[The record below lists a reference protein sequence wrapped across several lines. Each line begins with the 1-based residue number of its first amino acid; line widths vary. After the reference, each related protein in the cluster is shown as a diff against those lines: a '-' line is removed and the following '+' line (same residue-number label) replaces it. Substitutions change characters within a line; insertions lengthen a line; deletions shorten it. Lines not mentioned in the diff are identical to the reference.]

1 MKVMTRKHS
10 RLTVKRRIGN
20 NMKLLINKDLLIY
33 DFNKDYI
40 DLLKQ
45 YSVYHSINS
54 DHIKIP
60 VQKIVL
66 DEYDMNILF
75 DEILYGVDV
84 RVTPLGGAGCDFCLI
99 ID

>member
-1 MKVMTRKHS
+1 
-10 RLTVKRRIGN
+10 
-20 NMKLLINKDLLIY
+20 MKLLINKELTLD
-33 DFNKDYI
+33 DFNEDDKYQLK
-40 DLLKQ
+40 LLKGF
-45 YSVYHSINS
+45 SVYHVAYS
-54 DHIKIP
+54 DHIKLP

-84 RVTPLGGAGCDFCLI
+84 RVTPLGGSGCDFCLT